1 MKALIIPGYGDRWD
15 YIARATR
22 HWPEKYDIE
31 PEIFVFG
38 WNGEADTYRKK
49 WQQFD
54 KKLQQLDDT
63 AIIGISA
70 GASVAVHALQK
81 YPAKIRKVI
90 TVCGPVHADR
100 MNPQTLHN
108 KFLVL
113 ESALEDFSLN
123 QLSADRVM
131 TMRPYYDQLVPVDA
145 MRIDGAHDRRV
156 LMILHNLSILTALFG
171 YDRTMA
177 EFIKQ

>member
-1 MKALIIPGYGDRWD
+1 MNVLIIPGYGDRWD
-15 YIARATR
+15 YIARATK
-22 HWPEKYDIE
+22 HWPQKYDIQ
-31 PEIFVFG
+31 PEIYVFG
-38 WNGEADTYRKK
+38 WNGQADTYDQK

-54 KKLQQLDDT
+54 KKLQQLGDA

-108 KFLVL
+108 KFPVL
-113 ESALEDFSLN
+113 ECALEDFSLN
-123 QLSADRVM
+123 QLPADRVM
-131 TMRPYYDQLVPVDA
+131 TMRPYYDQLVPINA
-145 MRIDGAHDRRV
+145 MMIEGAHDKRV
-156 LMILHNLSILTALFG
+156 TMMLHNLSILAALFG
-171 YDRTMA
+171 YSRTMA
-177 EFIKQ
+177 EFIK